1 MIGLLVLRWKCSTR
15 DILVRATRTGGHVSH
30 EQETRNLRS
39 EIDYLRQKLSRK
51 VHDRGNQTP
60 PSSSRS
66 EDGSYRPRSKTPLSE
81 SFSTS
86 SHLDK
91 VERHSNWH
99 GENSFPKSMGNDAM
113 RKSLRQIL
121 SHLLRRIDMVK
132 LFHRF
137 T

>member
-1 MIGLLVLRWKCSTR
+1 MLRWKCSTR

-91 VERHSNWH
+91 VERHSKWH
-99 GENSFPKSMGNDAM
+99 GENSSPKSMGNDAM
-113 RKSLRQIL
+113 RKSLRQIFK
-121 SHLLRRIDMVK
+121 SPFAK
-132 LFHRF
+132 N
-137 T
+137 

>member
-1 MIGLLVLRWKCSTR
+1 MLRWKCSTR

-30 EQETRNLRS
+30 EQETQNLKL

-51 VHDRGNQTP
+51 VHDRGNRTP

-66 EDGSYRPRSKTPLSE
+66 ADGSYRPRSKTPLSE

-91 VERHSNWH
+91 VKRHSKWH

-113 RKSLRQIL
+113 RKSLRQIFK
-121 SHLLRRIDMVK
+121 SPFAK
-132 LFHRF
+132 N
-137 T
+137 

>member
-1 MIGLLVLRWKCSTR
+1 MLRWKCSTR

-39 EIDYLRQKLSRK
+39 DIDYLRQKLSQK
-51 VHDRGNQTP
+51 VHNRGNRTP

-91 VERHSNWH
+91 VERHSKWH
-99 GENSFPKSMGNDAM
+99 GENLFPKSMGNDVT
-113 RKSLRQIL
+113 RKSLRQIFK
-121 SHLLRRIDMVK
+121 SPFAK
-132 LFHRF
+132 N
-137 T
+137 